1 MHDCH
6 HTLVNKWSTSRFELA
21 LELAKREQPQGSQ
34 GSNGSWLLK
43 EVKPPHAELAI
54 STNAS
59 KVLLQLGSKTQAW
72 LRRLPAHF
80 SFETRAK
87 ASEHM
92 LWHRCRRMKSDER
105 LFHVHHGQCMA
116 NARNSKGR
124 NLGAAPFE
132 CQSHHHDRG
141 DESLLRRPG
150 QRKAIRAVF
159 KTLKYQK
166 YHPSILVYERASH
179 KRS

>member
-1 MHDCH
+1 M
-6 HTLVNKWSTSRFELA
+6 NKWSTSRFELA

-116 NARNSKGR
+116 NAWPMPEIPKAEILVQHLSSANHIIMTEEMRAFCVDLAKEK
-124 NLGAAPFE
+124 PFE
-132 CQSHHHDRG
+132 QCSK
-141 DESLLRRPG
+141 P
-150 QRKAIRAVF
+150 
-159 KTLKYQK
+159 
-166 YHPSILVYERASH
+166 
-179 KRS
+179 